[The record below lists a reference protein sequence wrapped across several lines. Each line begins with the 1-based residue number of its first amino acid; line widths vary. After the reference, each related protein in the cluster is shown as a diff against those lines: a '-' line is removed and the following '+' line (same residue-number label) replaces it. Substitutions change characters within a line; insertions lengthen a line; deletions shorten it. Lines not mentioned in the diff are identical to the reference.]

1 MKYLLAAGFLL
12 MACGT
17 AESTENSTGS
27 DGYVQYT
34 GAIEVIAPGSRSETV
49 ILEDIDTGEKF
60 ALVGDIARE
69 LSQQYGMTVIIT
81 AIPTEEGWSIRPELQ
96 KLKIIEY
103 VLIIPER
110 GPDE

>member
-17 AESTENSTGS
+17 AESTENST
-27 DGYVQYT
+27 DDYVQYT
-34 GAIEVIAPGSRSETV
+34 GSIEVIAPGSRSETV
-49 ILEDIDTGEKF
+49 LLEDIDTGEKF

-96 KLKIIEY
+96 KLRIIEY
-103 VLIIPER
+103 VLMIPER
-110 GPDE
+110 ETDE